1 MLGQAPRVKD
11 LYPQEINLCFF
22 NPETTSGLSSI
33 LVKHCISPHHQL
45 CVNCVVTAY
54 IISIKAK
61 TLSFQPGFL
70 VSFQY
75 CFSSRGKRKGI
86 RSNLSKTHQYKP
98 SSFFI
103 LLCCIPKGLGSEH
116 HELQGWIF
124 LPEVFAMQLSIDTNT
139 ELLFS
144 YYNFLSSLR
153 NG

>member
-33 LVKHCISPHHQL
+33 LVKHCMFPHHQL

-98 SSFFI
+98 SSCAVYPRAWEVSTMSFRGGFSCQRYLPCNYQQI
-103 LLCCIPKGLGSEH
+103 QIPNSC
-116 HELQGWIF
+116 F
-124 LPEVFAMQLSIDTNT
+124 LTKIS
-139 ELLFS
+139 
-144 YYNFLSSLR
+144 FLH
-153 NG
+153 